1 MMSEFIFLSSRLSFI
16 FVSSSAVN
24 ENALRSNE
32 FFFKSFWHFLTFPVS
47 PQKFSS
53 QAESIFKLNQ
63 FLGRRRTVV
72 LDFN

>member
-32 FFFKSFWHFLTFPVS
+32 FFFKSFVHFPH
-47 PQKFSS
+47 KSS
-53 QAESIFKLNQ
+53 VLKQNQ
-63 FLGRRRTVV
+63 FSNKIS
-72 LDFN
+72 F